1 MHHKAHD
8 QWNLDTGKPIQS
20 MLRSEQTVSSS
31 EDRFAWHLK
40 QAGHL
45 CRREYDQLDAA
56 QLADELIRYSNE
68 QLFLCRSH
76 CRDVVKVLLL
86 LANASSTDSKA
97 RTEWKRDLV
106 FRRVQISQ
114 LLRSNPSM
122 KEFLPAILSFAW
134 HVGRMYA
141 AMDLHSGHYLPL
153 DRRYRILKAERLAG
167 NWNSRLP
174 FHCPWRPS
182 EILGY
187 DPSNTGEA
195 LTDPRSL
202 PFEEPAAA
210 SVA

>member
-1 MHHKAHD
+1 MHHTAHD
-8 QWNLDTGKPIQS
+8 KWNLDTSKPIQS

-86 LANASSTDSKA
+86 LANASSADSEA

-106 FRRVQISQ
+106 FRRVQIQQ

-153 DRRYRILKAERLAG
+153 DRRYHILKPSAWRATGTAGFPSIAPGGLRRSSATIPPTRTRLSPIPARFP
-167 NWNSRLP
+167 SRNP
-174 FHCPWRPS
+174 KQRQ
-182 EILGY
+182 
-187 DPSNTGEA
+187 
-195 LTDPRSL
+195 
-202 PFEEPAAA
+202 
-210 SVA
+210 

>member
-1 MHHKAHD
+1 
-8 QWNLDTGKPIQS
+8 

-86 LANASSTDSKA
+86 LANA
-97 RTEWKRDLV
+97 
-106 FRRVQISQ
+106 
-114 LLRSNPSM
+114 N
-122 KEFLPAILSFAW
+122 
-134 HVGRMYA
+134 
-141 AMDLHSGHYLPL
+141 
-153 DRRYRILKAERLAG
+153 
-167 NWNSRLP
+167 
-174 FHCPWRPS
+174 
-182 EILGY
+182 
-187 DPSNTGEA
+187 EA

-210 SVA
+210 AVA